1 LSISRSALN
10 APVRNRTDEEIEF
23 GQKPPISP
31 DFENPAFRPYCCP
44 EADGT
49 DQFQPPMS
57 ENKQGKILIVDD
69 NEDLLKAAKMFLK
82 RHMVQVDIE
91 KNPEAIPALM
101 SNDNYDVILLDMN
114 FTKDVSS
121 GSEGYFWLEKILQID
136 PSAVV
141 VLITAYG
148 DVQMAVKA
156 IKAGATDFV
165 LKPWENEKLLATL
178 FSAMRL
184 RESRDEIHTLRIKN
198 QEFNQVQNEKYSDII
213 GSSPAMQK
221 IFQTIDRV
229 AHTDANV
236 LILGENGTGKELI
249 ARAIHRNS
257 ARKNE
262 SFVSVDLGSITE
274 TLFESELF
282 GHKKGAFTDAK
293 EDRPGRFEMA
303 NGGTLFLDE
312 IGNLSMPLQAKL
324 LTVIQNRRV
333 SRVGANKETPV
344 DIRLICATNMP
355 LYDMVKENRFR
366 QDLLYRINTIEIE
379 IPSLRDRMEDIP
391 LLANHFLKQY
401 SGKYSKNTSK
411 ISEAAMARMHKHPW
425 PGNIRELQHSLERA
439 IILSNSSVLQPEDFN
454 FTVGASKETDQN
466 LSLDQYNLD
475 EVEKLLIRKVL
486 KKYNGNITQAASE
499 LGLTRSSLYRRLEK
513 HGL

>member
-1 LSISRSALN
+1 
-10 APVRNRTDEEIEF
+10 
-23 GQKPPISP
+23 
-31 DFENPAFRPYCCP
+31 
-44 EADGT
+44 
-49 DQFQPPMS
+49 
-57 ENKQGKILIVDD
+57 
-69 NEDLLKAAKMFLK
+69 LKAAKMHLK
-82 RHMVQVDIE
+82 RHFAQVDIE

-101 SNDNYDVILLDMN
+101 NNEDYDVILLDMN

-121 GSEGYFWLEKILQID
+121 GSEGYYWLEKILSLD

-184 RESRDEIHTLRIKN
+184 RESRDTIETLKIKN
-198 QEFNQVQNEKYSDII
+198 HEINQEINDRYSEII
-213 GSSPAMQK
+213 GQSPSMQK

-229 AHTDANV
+229 AKTDANV

-257 ARKNE
+257 SRQNE
-262 SFVSVDLGSITE
+262 TFASVDLGSITE

-282 GHKKGAFTDAK
+282 GHKKGSFTDAK
-293 EDRPGRFEMA
+293 EDRAGRFELA
-303 NGGTLFLDE
+303 NNGTLFLDE

-324 LTVIQNRRV
+324 LTVLQNRKV
-333 SRVGANKETPV
+333 SRVGSNKDTTI

-379 IPSLRDRMEDIP
+379 IPPLRDRFEDIP
-391 LLANHFLKQY
+391 LLANHFLKHY
-401 SGKYSKNTSK
+401 AARYNKSVSK
-411 ISEAAMARMHKHPW
+411 ISDGAQTRMHKHHW
-425 PGNIRELQHSLERA
+425 PGNIRELQHAIERA
-439 IILSNSSVLQPEDFN
+439 VILSNGSVLQPEDFN
-454 FTVGASKETDQN
+454 FTANNSSKEDGHLN
-466 LSLDQYNLD
+466 LEQYNLE

-513 HGL
+513 YGL

>member
-1 LSISRSALN
+1 M
-10 APVRNRTDEEIEF
+10 E
-23 GQKPPISP
+23 QKH
-31 DFENPAFRPYCCP
+31 
-44 EADGT
+44 
-49 DQFQPPMS
+49 
-57 ENKQGKILIVDD
+57 GKVLIVDD

-82 RHMVQVDIE
+82 RHFAQVDIE

-101 SNDNYDVILLDMN
+101 NNEDYDVILLDMN

-121 GSEGYFWLEKILQID
+121 GSEGYYWLEKILGLD

-165 LKPWENEKLLATL
+165 LKPWENDKLLATL

-184 RESRDEIHTLRIKN
+184 RESRDEVESLKVKN
-198 QEFNQVQNEKYSDII
+198 QEINQALNDRFSEII
-213 GSSPAMQK
+213 GQSSSMQK

-229 AHTDANV
+229 ARTDANV
-236 LILGENGTGKELI
+236 LLLGENGTGKELV

-257 ARKNE
+257 SRKSE
-262 SFVSVDLGSITE
+262 SFVGVDLGSITE
-274 TLFESELF
+274 TLFESELY

-293 EDRPGRFEMA
+293 EDRAGRFELA
-303 NGGTLFLDE
+303 NNGTLFLDE

-324 LTVIQNRRV
+324 LTVLQNRKV
-333 SRVGANKETPV
+333 SRVGANKDTAIN
-344 DIRLICATNMP
+344 IRLICATNMP

-366 QDLLYRINTIEIE
+366 QDLLYRINTIEVE
-379 IPSLRDRMEDIP
+379 IPPLRDRLEDIP
-391 LLANHFLKQY
+391 LLAIHFLKHY
-401 SGKYSKNTSK
+401 ATKYEKSVSK
-411 ISEAAMARMHKHPW
+411 ISEGAMNRMHKHAW
-425 PGNIRELQHSLERA
+425 PGNIRELQHSIERA
-439 IILSNSSVLQPEDFN
+439 VILSNTNVLQPEDFN
-454 FTVGASKETDQN
+454 FTPVAAKEDGH
-466 LSLDQYNLD
+466 LSLEQYNLED
-475 EVEKLLIRKVL
+475 VEKLLIRKVL

-513 HGL
+513 YGL

>member
-1 LSISRSALN
+1 M
-10 APVRNRTDEEIEF
+10 E
-23 GQKPPISP
+23 Q
-31 DFENPAFRPYCCP
+31 
-44 EADGT
+44 
-49 DQFQPPMS
+49 
-57 ENKQGKILIVDD
+57 KQGKILIVDD
-69 NEDLLKAAKMFLK
+69 NEDLLKAAKMHLK
-82 RHMVQVDIE
+82 RHFAQVDVE
-91 KNPEAIPALM
+91 KNPEALPALM
-101 SNDNYDVILLDMN
+101 NNEDYDVILLDMN

-121 GSEGYFWLEKILQID
+121 GSEGYYWLERILQQD

-148 DVQMAVKA
+148 DIQMAVKA

-165 LKPWENEKLLATL
+165 LKPWENEKLQATL
-178 FSAMRL
+178 YSAMRL
-184 RESRDEIHTLRIKN
+184 RESRDVIETLKIKN
-198 QEFNQVQNEKYSDII
+198 QEINQVLNDRYSEII
-213 GSSPAMQK
+213 GQSGTMQK

-229 AHTDANV
+229 AKTDANV

-262 SFVSVDLGSITE
+262 NFASVDLGSITE

-282 GHKKGAFTDAK
+282 GHKKGSFTDAK
-293 EDRPGRFEMA
+293 EDRPGRFELA
-303 NGGTLFLDE
+303 NNGTLFLDE

-324 LTVIQNRRV
+324 LTVLQNRKV
-333 SRVGANKETPV
+333 SRVGSNKDTPI

-379 IPSLRDRMEDIP
+379 IPALRERFEDIP
-391 LLANHFLKQY
+391 LLANHFLKHY
-401 SGKYSKNTSK
+401 AAKYDKPVTK
-411 ISEAAMARMHKHPW
+411 ISEGAMSRMHKHPW
-425 PGNIRELQHSLERA
+425 PGNIRELQHAIERA
-439 IILSNSSVLQPEDFN
+439 IILSSSNVLQPEDFN
-454 FTVGASKETDQN
+454 FTTASSTKEDGQ
-466 LSLDQYNLD
+466 LSLEQYNLE

-513 HGL
+513 YGL

>member
-1 LSISRSALN
+1 M
-10 APVRNRTDEEIEF
+10 
-23 GQKPPISP
+23 
-31 DFENPAFRPYCCP
+31 
-44 EADGT
+44 AD
-49 DQFQPPMS
+49 
-57 ENKQGKILIVDD
+57 NKHGKILIVDD

-82 RHMVQVDIE
+82 RHFAQVDIE
-91 KNPEAIPALM
+91 KNPEAIPGLM
-101 SNDNYDVILLDMN
+101 SHEDYDVILLDMN
-114 FTKDVSS
+114 FTKDVVS
-121 GSEGYFWLEKILQID
+121 GHEGYFWLEKILQLD

-178 FSAMRL
+178 YAAMKL
-184 RESRDEIHTLRIKN
+184 RETKDEVQTLKVKN
-198 QEFNQVQNEKYSDII
+198 QEINKEINQKYAEII
-213 GSSPAMQK
+213 GQSALMQK

-229 AHTDANV
+229 AKTDANV

-249 ARAIHRNS
+249 ARAIHKNSSRNQQ
-257 ARKNE
+257 N
-262 SFVSVDLGSITE
+262 FVGVDLGSITE

-293 EDRPGRFEMA
+293 EDRAGRFELA

-324 LTVIQNRRV
+324 LTAIQNKRV
-333 SRVGANKETPV
+333 SRVGSNK
-344 DIRLICATNMP
+344 DINIDLRLICATNMP
-355 LYDMVKENRFR
+355 LYEMVKENRFR
-366 QDLLYRINTIEIE
+366 QDLLYRINTIEIQL
-379 IPSLRDRMEDIP
+379 PSLRERFEDVPI
-391 LLANHFLKQY
+391 LANFFLKQY
-401 SGKYSKNTSK
+401 SEKYQKAVSK
-411 ISEAAMARMHKHPW
+411 ISDAALTRMHKHTW
-425 PGNIRELQHSLERA
+425 PGNIRELQHAIERA
-439 IILSNSSVLQPEDFN
+439 VILSNSTVLQPEDFN
-454 FTVGASKETDQN
+454 FNASPAKEEGQ

-486 KKYNGNITQAASE
+486 KKYNGNITQAANE